1 MHDLFTCIS
10 DCNSVCDGGVL
21 VRANDDL
28 RVKYNSSMAFSQ
40 LDMANDS
47 EGERVEEE
55 EEEEVEEEEVEE
67 EVEEE
72 GEEVEDEGC
81 AGADDEDCGCDV
93 GGEDA

>member
-67 EVEEE
+67 
-72 GEEVEDEGC
+72 GEDEGC